1 MSLFIIFF
9 SFRDLAVELEVNPLL
24 FMFPCMLMCSYAF
37 MLSVSTGP
45 NAIAFR

>member
-1 MSLFIIFF
+1 MMPTVDDT
-9 SFRDLAVELEVNPLL
+9 FRDLAVELEVNPLL

-37 MLSVSTGP
+37 MLPVSTGP